1 MGTDILYRYIIP
13 MSSAVWSTE
22 ERDMLEFP
30 VVSLVRFFCNHGFLG
45 LNTQHQWKTVV
56 NGSRS
61 YIKKI
66 IEPFKDKFQLKNG
79 AKKVIREDV
88 LVLTRDFDLLE
99 LLEDELLMALPVVP

>member
-30 VVSLVRFFCNHGFLG
+30 AVTLVRFFIIMVLG

-56 NGSRS
+56 NGSRT
-61 YIKKI
+61 YARKL
-66 IEPFKDKFQLKNG
+66 IEPFKDKFHFEKW
-79 AKKVIREDV
+79 R
-88 LVLTRDFDLLE
+88 
-99 LLEDELLMALPVVP
+99 